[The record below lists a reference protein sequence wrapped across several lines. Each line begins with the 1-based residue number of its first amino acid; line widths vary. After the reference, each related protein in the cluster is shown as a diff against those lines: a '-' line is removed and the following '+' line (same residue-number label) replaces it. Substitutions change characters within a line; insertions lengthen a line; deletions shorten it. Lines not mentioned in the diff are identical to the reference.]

1 MESERPSFLPK
12 RVEEYDEERA
22 RRAKEKIRAMF
33 DFSGIDDGDLAATRR
48 RVERLSLVE
57 EQPTVQVFDEE
68 RASKAKEKIRAM
80 FDFSGVDDGVL
91 AATRR
96 RVERLS
102 LVEEQPTVKSQGAD
116 EKEEEAKTFLTAAK
130 LANVS
135 LGLAGANSMRIAL
148 RNGKGK
154 KRNGAR
160 KPALL
165 QLYKEPC
172 SEGALCECGCSRNRV
187 EKEVL
192 YPIDKNV
199 RKTKRNRN
207 SSGGDQ
213 KRSKTY
219 YFPNLAP
226 PKRRSLR

>member
-22 RRAKEKIRAMF
+22 RRAKEKIRALF
-33 DFSGIDDGDLAATRR
+33 DFSGVNDGVLAATRR

-57 EQPTVQVFDEE
+57 EQPTVQVFDEG
-68 RASKAKEKIRAM
+68 RARRAKEKIGAM

-116 EKEEEAKTFLTAAK
+116 ESEKEATTFLTAAK
-130 LANVS
+130 LTNVS
-135 LGLAGANSMRIAL
+135 LGLAGSNS
-148 RNGKGK
+148 NGKGK
-154 KRNGAR
+154 KRNGAK

-165 QLYKEPC
+165 KLYKEPC

-192 YPIDKNV
+192 YPIDKND

-213 KRSKTY
+213 KRSKTS
-219 YFPNLAP
+219 YFPNLP
-226 PKRRSLR
+226 QPRRRRSLR